1 MSTRPQGR
9 VDICMKGSTMG
20 ILGKLFGG
28 GGVTLDSV
36 RKAVQDVRFADAA
49 RMAAELD
56 VSVLNTAEREELN
69 RLKTDAGDGLAR
81 LNLGEALG
89 MRYSGKEAQAEE
101 YFQLALEKVCSPDL
115 KMEIEAAMAVDG
127 SEPAATIKA
136 DAPAGCGGCGSD
148 TRVDIDS
155 LAVPEDRGQ
164 QLELILTSYPD
175 SLAERYL
182 EKEQLFQDAFLL
194 AQSGR
199 RKRLWSFGL
208 GFLPQSRMISTFLS
222 SGVCSDG
229 LVSWIRRF
237 DFWIKRWSII
247 RNCCSRLKP

>member
-1 MSTRPQGR
+1 M
-9 VDICMKGSTMG
+9 
-20 ILGKLFGG
+20 
-28 GGVTLDSV
+28 

-101 YFQLALEKVCSPDL
+101 YFQLALERSVARF

>member
-1 MSTRPQGR
+1 MHEG
-9 VDICMKGSTMG
+9 KHYG

-89 MRYSGKEAQAEE
+89 MRYSGKRPRPKSTFSWLWKRSVAR
-101 YFQLALEKVCSPDL
+101 F

-136 DAPAGCGGCGSD
+136 DALPGVVAVVGHAG
-148 TRVDIDS
+148 
-155 LAVPEDRGQ
+155 
-164 QLELILTSYPD
+164 
-175 SLAERYL
+175 
-182 EKEQLFQDAFLL
+182 
-194 AQSGR
+194 
-199 RKRLWSFGL
+199 
-208 GFLPQSRMISTFLS
+208 
-222 SGVCSDG
+222 
-229 LVSWIRRF
+229 
-237 DFWIKRWSII
+237 
-247 RNCCSRLKP
+247 